1 MDDPFWS
8 TDQVEQF
15 SVSFKKAKVLEE
27 ENPSEKGGVVRL
39 GLGQSLKNCE

>member
-1 MDDPFWS
+1 MIHFGALIRWN
-8 TDQVEQF
+8 ERF

-39 GLGQSLKNCE
+39 GLGQSMKNCE